1 MPYATSTPTFGA
13 YVVRREESG
22 TMSRLASTDEQLLGR
37 LLAPPALDD
46 GVEALDFSEP
56 AKPAAAVV
64 PATRAA

>member
-1 MPYATSTPTFGA
+1 
-13 YVVRREESG
+13 
-22 TMSRLASTDEQLLGR
+22 MSRLASTDEQLLGR